1 MARIKGANNYTKDQV
16 NFIKNNWLD
25 MSDEKLS
32 IETGIPIS
40 SVQRCRTRYGLK
52 RYRYS
57 IRDNATKAFIC
68 EMFVSDMPIKEICGI
83 VGKSN
88 YLVTHALTAYF
99 GKTLND
105 DRFILTL
112 PSKV

>member
-1 MARIKGANNYTKDQV
+1 MARIKGAFNYTKDQV
-16 NFIKNNWLD
+16 NFVKNNWLS

-32 IETGIPIS
+32 KETGIPVT

-68 EMFVSDMPIKEICGI
+68 EMFVMQIPIKEICGI

-88 YLVTHALTAYF
+88 YLVTHAISGYF
-99 GKTLND
+99 AKPLND

-112 PSKV
+112 PSSV